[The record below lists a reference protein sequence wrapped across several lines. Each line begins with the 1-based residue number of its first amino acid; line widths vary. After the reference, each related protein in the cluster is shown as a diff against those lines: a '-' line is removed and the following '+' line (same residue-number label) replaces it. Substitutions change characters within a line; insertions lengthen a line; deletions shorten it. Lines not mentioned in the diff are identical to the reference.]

1 MTTMAENRIAAGA
14 QNRPSMLE
22 KDTYDSWKTRIWVY
36 IKGKE
41 NGDMLIDSIGKGPF
55 KFKKEITIPGVNGA
69 PDQNRKQTLADLSPE
84 KNIRYDC
91 DIEDTN
97 IILLGLPVDIY
108 TLINHF

>member
-1 MTTMAENRIAAGA
+1 MTTMAENGIAAGTE
-14 QNRPSMLE
+14 NRPPMLE
-22 KDTYDSWKTRIWVY
+22 KGMYDSWKTCIWVY

-41 NGDMLIDSIGKGPF
+41 NGAMLIDSIEKGPF
-55 KFKKEITIPGVNGA
+55 KFKEITIPCVNGA
-69 PDQNRKQTLADLSPE
+69 PDQNREQTLADLSLE

-91 DIEDTN
+91 DIEYTN